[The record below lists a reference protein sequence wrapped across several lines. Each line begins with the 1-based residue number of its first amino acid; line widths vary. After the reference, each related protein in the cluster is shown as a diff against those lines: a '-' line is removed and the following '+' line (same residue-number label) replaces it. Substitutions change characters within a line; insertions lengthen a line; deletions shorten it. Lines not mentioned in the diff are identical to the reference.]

1 MKLFT
6 TENTF
11 QEVLA
16 SPQIAPYSR
25 FMIYTPLQNPMQ
37 EEADQRPIEDIR
49 AIGWSPEGV
58 VAGLN
63 FLAQAAEE
71 NRVSQYFLYPDAEDQ
86 RKNVN
91 LIRVIPETV
100 DPSLPYIVFCAGGAY
115 MSVCTMVEALPSARH
130 FVQAGYQAFFLTYR
144 TMEPGAA
151 VMALDDLEAAFTFII
166 AHAAELSIADP
177 GRYAISGFSAGGNL
191 IANWGTARLGWKS
204 RQLPKPLAMF
214 PIYPLT
220 YIDEKEAWNEGGHL
234 LKAMLGG
241 APVEDYQMLDFI
253 DADYPPCYIVC
264 GKDDA
269 TVPPYNSEKLEQL
282 LKESG
287 VPVVL
292 EEGVHAQ
299 HGFGDGTGTDVE
311 GWPIR
316 AMEFLKKLS

>member
-1 MKLFT
+1 MKYFS

-11 QEVLA
+11 NDVLA

-25 FMIYTPLQNPMQ
+25 FMIYTPIQNPMQ
-37 EEADQRPIEDIR
+37 EEANQKPIESIR
-49 AIGWSPEGV
+49 EIGWSPEGV

-63 FLAQAAEE
+63 FLARSVDEGH
-71 NRVSQYFLYPDAEDQ
+71 VSQYFIYPDAEDQ

-91 LIRVIPETV
+91 LIRVVPETI

-130 FVQAGYQAFFLTYR
+130 FVEAGYQVFFLTYR

-151 VMALDDLEAAFTFII
+151 VMALNDLETALKFII
-166 AHAAELSIADP
+166 AHAAELSIADA
-177 GRYAISGFSAGGNL
+177 GRYVISGFSAGGNL
-191 IANWGTARLGWKS
+191 IANWGTPHLGWKS
-204 RQLPKPLAMF
+204 RQMPKPTAMF
-214 PIYPLT
+214 PIYALT

-234 LKAMLGG
+234 LRAMLGG
-241 APVEDYQMLDFI
+241 APVEDYQILNFV

-264 GKDDA
+264 GKDDN
-269 TVPPYNSEKLEQL
+269 TVPPYNSEELERL
-282 LKESG
+282 LKQAG

-292 EEGVHAQ
+292 EEGEHAQ

-311 GWPIR
+311 GWPLR
-316 AMEFLKKLS
+316 AMDFLKALS